1 MDRNV
6 LLKMVG
12 FSQEFISELEEY
24 DNSVIEIPFDDFSN
38 ECDLYNVS
46 DSTNIILKNI
56 VINSNTKMIVSRV

>member
-12 FSQEFISELEEY
+12 FSQEFISELEDY

-38 ECDLYNVS
+38 ERDLYNVS
-46 DSTNIILKNI
+46 DSTNILLENI
-56 VINSNTKMIVSRV
+56 VINSNTKIIVSRV